1 MAGGAFL
8 VTKEGAPYLARFW
21 PDVGKATVGARV
33 PIVPENSR
41 FKAIYLRV
49 GVFFVVAR
57 FSGRRTI
64 HALFRARL

>member
-1 MAGGAFL
+1 MW
-8 VTKEGAPYLARFW
+8 E
-21 PDVGKATVGARV
+21 KATVGARV

-41 FKAIYLRV
+41 VKAIYLRV

-64 HALFRARL
+64 HVLYQGTTLVGP